1 MFITFSDAACYAIVA
16 AAILGSMWLVK
27 HEERRR
33 RPGVIAD
40 EHDAI
45 HLRLLLEGQS
55 IPDLPRIEN
64 HLDYSCLWTTCWIG
78 VHPAWLLLLRLVST
92 VVLLGL
98 LCWDIKRW
106 NWLIFIYY
114 TEWTFTL
121 VIAYFTLG
129 TFISAHGCWNLKTS
143 NQTPNSEQN
152 LYTTA
157 GLWGYTMQI
166 MYQICAGG
174 VMLTDIVFWG
184 IIVPILR
191 TGHFTLDPL
200 MGCIHSFNILF
211 ILLETCLNNMP
222 FPLFRMSYFVMWSCA
237 YVIFQWILHYCGFSW
252 WPYPFLDLT
261 IPLAPL
267 WYLMMALTHIPSYAL
282 YYGIVKGKLIFF
294 PKMFPNIYRK
304 N

>member
-1 MFITFSDAACYAIVA
+1 MLRKVTDKYNLRDPQEFFRAGKTPFHRVSLYGSGSLSRTHGYIYFLENDDFTLGKNSFVILNSLLCLLALSPTYHHIDTSPRFLLRSFKSKPMFITFSDAACYAIVA

-114 TEWTFTL
+114 TEFVPKFLNSILYYT
-121 VIAYFTLG
+121 
-129 TFISAHGCWNLKTS
+129 
-143 NQTPNSEQN
+143 TPN
-152 LYTTA
+152 
-157 GLWGYTMQI
+157 
-166 MYQICAGG
+166 
-174 VMLTDIVFWG
+174 
-184 IIVPILR
+184 
-191 TGHFTLDPL
+191 
-200 MGCIHSFNILF
+200 
-211 ILLETCLNNMP
+211 
-222 FPLFRMSYFVMWSCA
+222 
-237 YVIFQWILHYCGFSW
+237 VI
-252 WPYPFLDLT
+252 
-261 IPLAPL
+261 
-267 WYLMMALTHIPSYAL
+267 
-282 YYGIVKGKLIFF
+282 
-294 PKMFPNIYRK
+294 
-304 N
+304 